1 MASIRIY
8 LKDEFRWS
16 YTLLDQEVH
25 IGRSRE
31 NHVVLP
37 HPEVSR
43 HHALIRKEGRQYT
56 VIDESGRGL
65 SVNSNNLEQATL
77 KDQDVLHV
85 GVYRLIFESE
95 VKADTPSD
103 TMTWEPTLDLPGSV
117 GSQVGSAKFELV
129 VTSGMDE
136 GKRIAIGEKTIRVGR
151 SGRSDLPLSDKT
163 VSNLHLELEAEAESG
178 ASGVHLRDM
187 GSTNGTRVDGQKI
200 QSLTV
205 EVGSEIQIGNTT
217 LKIFIEEETTPVVPI
232 SLGGLVGQSPKMQ
245 EVYKWVRK
253 GAKGD
258 VAILIQGET
267 GCGKEVVAQEI
278 HRLSERADGP
288 LITIDCSAI
297 PKDLIE
303 SELFGHEKGSFTG
316 ATGKRKGAFELAQG
330 GTVFLDEIGE
340 LPLEMQPKLLR
351 VLEEKHVKRIG
362 GSERIK
368 SDFRVVAATN
378 RWLDKEVVKGNF
390 RQDLYFRLN
399 VVPLSLPPLRERR
412 EDIPL
417 LVRHFLKGKS
427 VHVPQ
432 AVLDKLVDHPWPGNV
447 RELRNV
453 LERGVV
459 LMEGNTLSVED
470 LLFFGAG
477 KKGGAPMPWE
487 ENEGASAPVSL
498 EEIEKQVIRRALK
511 THKGDKKAV
520 ARELGIAL
528 STLYEKIRRFKLD

>member
-1 MASIRIY
+1 MASLRIY

-16 YTLLDQEVH
+16 YTLLDQEIH

-43 HHALIRKEGRQYT
+43 HHAFIRKEGRQY
-56 VIDESGRGL
+56 VVLDESGRGL
-65 SVNSNNLEQATL
+65 AVNDDNLEQAVL
-77 KDQDVLHV
+77 KDKDVLHV
-85 GVYRLIFESE
+85 GVYRLVFESE
-95 VKADTPSD
+95 VAADTPSD
-103 TMTWEPTLDLPGSV
+103 TMTWEPTLDLPVAGV
-117 GSQVGSAKFELV
+117 TQVGNAKYELV
-129 VTSGMDE
+129 VTGGPDE
-136 GKRIAIGEKTIRVGR
+136 SKRIAIGEKVIRIGR
-151 SGRSDLPLSDKT
+151 SSRSDLPLSDKT
-163 VSNLHLELEAEAESG
+163 VSNLHLELESG
-178 ASGVHLRDM
+178 SAGVHVRDM

-217 LKIFIEEETTPVVPI
+217 LKIFIEETTSPMASP

-245 EVYKWVRK
+245 EVYKWIRK

-278 HRLSERADGP
+278 HRLSDRSEGP

-330 GTVFLDEIGE
+330 GTIFLDEIGE

-351 VLEEKHVKRIG
+351 VLEEKQVKRIG
-362 GSERIK
+362 GSERLK

-378 RWLDKEVVKGNF
+378 RWLDQEVVKGNF

-399 VVPLSLPPLRERR
+399 VVPISLPPLRERR

-427 VHVPQ
+427 IHVPQ
-432 AVLDKLVDHPWPGNV
+432 AVLAKLIDHPWPGNV

-459 LMEGNTLSVED
+459 LMEGNTLSMED

-487 ENEGASAPVSL
+487 ESEAASAPVSL

-511 THKGDKKAV
+511 THSGDKKAV

>member
-1 MASIRIY
+1 MASVRIY
-8 LKDEFRWS
+8 LRDEFRWS
-16 YTLLDQEVH
+16 YTLLDQEVC

-43 HHALIRKEGRQYT
+43 HHALIRKEGRDY
-56 VIDESGRGL
+56 VVVDESGRGL
-65 SVNSNNLEQATL
+65 AINNESLEQAIL
-77 KDQDVLHV
+77 KDKDVFQV

-95 VKADTPSD
+95 VVLDKPSD
-103 TMTWEPTLDLPGSV
+103 TMTWEPTLDLPEAGV
-117 GSQVGSAKFELV
+117 PQVGRAKFELV
-129 VTSGMDE
+129 VTGGPAE
-136 GKRIAIGEKTIRVGR
+136 GKRIAIGQKIIKVGR
-151 SGRSDLPLSDKT
+151 SSRSDFPLSDKT
-163 VSNLHLELEAEAESG
+163 ISNLHFELEAGS
-178 ASGVHLRDM
+178 SGVHVRDM
-187 GSTNGTRVDGQKI
+187 GSTNGTHVDGQKI
-200 QSLTV
+200 QSLIV
-205 EVGSEIQIGNTT
+205 EVGSEIQIGNTS
-217 LKIFIEEETTPVVPI
+217 LKIFIEEETSPMAPP

-245 EVYKWVRK
+245 AVYKWIRK

-258 VAILIQGET
+258 VSILIQGET

-278 HRLSERADGP
+278 HRLSDRAEGP

-316 ATGKRKGAFELAQG
+316 AIGQRKGAFELAQG

-351 VLEEKHVKRIG
+351 VLEEKQLKRIG
-362 GSERIK
+362 GNDRIK

-378 RWLDKEVVKGNF
+378 RWLDEEVVKGNF

-399 VVPLSLPPLRERR
+399 VVPISLPPLRERR
-412 EDIPL
+412 EDIPP

-427 VHVPQ
+427 VHMPQ
-432 AVLDKLVDHPWPGNV
+432 AVLAKLIDHPWPGNV

-459 LMEGNTLSVED
+459 LMEGNTLSMED

-477 KKGGAPMPWE
+477 KKGGAPMTWE
-487 ENEGASAPVSL
+487 QSEGASAPVSL

>member
-1 MASIRIY
+1 MASVRIY

-16 YTLLDQEVH
+16 YTLLDQEVY

-43 HHALIRKEGRQYT
+43 HHALIRKEGRHYIVEDQ
-56 VIDESGRGL
+56 SGRGL
-65 SVNSNNLEQATL
+65 SVNDGNVAKVIL
-77 KDQDVLHV
+77 KDKDILHV
-85 GVYRLIFESE
+85 GVYRLIFASDI
-95 VKADTPSD
+95 VVDNPSD
-103 TMTWEPTLDLPGSV
+103 TMTWEPTLDLPGASV
-117 GSQVGSAKFELV
+117 TQLGNAKFELV
-129 VTSGMDE
+129 VTAGPDE
-136 GKRIAIGEKTIRVGR
+136 GKRVAIGNRILKVGR
-151 SGRSDLPLSDKT
+151 SSRSDFPVADKT
-163 VSNLHLELEAEAESG
+163 VSNLHLELEAG
-178 ASGVHLRDM
+178 LSGVHVRDM

-205 EVGSEIQIGNTT
+205 ALGSEIQIGNTT
-217 LKIFIEEETTPVVPI
+217 LKLFMEEETTPVVPP
-232 SLGGLVGQSPKMQ
+232 SLGGLVGKSLNMQ
-245 EVYKWVRK
+245 EVYKWIRK
-253 GAKGD
+253 AAKGD
-258 VAILIQGET
+258 VSILIQGET

-278 HRLSERADGP
+278 HRLSDRSEGP

-316 ATGKRKGAFELAQG
+316 AIGKRKGAFELADG

-351 VLEEKHVKRIG
+351 VLEEKQLKRIG
-362 GSERIK
+362 GGERIK

-378 RWLDKEVVKGNF
+378 RWLDQEVLTGNF
-390 RQDLYFRLN
+390 RSDLYFRLN
-399 VVPLSLPPLRERR
+399 VVPISLPPLRERR

-417 LVRHFLKGKS
+417 LVNHFLKGKS

-432 AVLDKLVDHPWPGNV
+432 AVLDTLIEHPWPGNV

-459 LMEGNTLSVED
+459 LMEENTLSMDD

-477 KKGGAPMPWE
+477 KKGGAPMPWAE
-487 ENEGASAPVSL
+487 SEGASAAPVSL
-498 EEIEKQVIRRALK
+498 EEVEQQVIRRALK
-511 THKGDKKAV
+511 THEGDKKAV
-520 ARELGIAL
+520 AKELGIAL

>member
-1 MASIRIY
+1 MASVRIY

-16 YTLLDQEVH
+16 YTLLDEEVC

-43 HHALIRKEGRQYT
+43 HHALIRKEGRHYVVVDQ
-56 VIDESGRGL
+56 SGRSL
-65 SVNSNNLEQATL
+65 AVNEGNVAQVML
-77 KDQDVLHV
+77 KDKDVLHV

-95 VKADTPSD
+95 IVPDNPSD
-103 TMTWEPTLDLPGSV
+103 TMTWEPTFDLPGASV
-117 GSQVGSAKFELV
+117 TQMGNAKFELV
-129 VTSGMDE
+129 VTSGPDE
-136 GKRIAIGEKTIRVGR
+136 GKRIAIGQEIIRVGR
-151 SGRSDLPLSDKT
+151 SSRSDFPLADKT
-163 VSNLHLELEAEAESG
+163 VSNLHLELEAGSI
-178 ASGVHLRDM
+178 GVHVRDM
-187 GSTNGTRVDGQKI
+187 GSTNGTRVDGQTI

-205 EVGSEIQIGNTT
+205 VLGSEIQIGNTT
-217 LKIFIEEETTPVVPI
+217 LKLFMEEETIPVAPP
-232 SLGGLVGQSPKMQ
+232 SLGGLVGKSLKMQ

-258 VAILIQGET
+258 VSILIQGET

-278 HRLSERADGP
+278 HRLSERSEGP

-316 ATGKRKGAFELAQG
+316 AIGKRKGAFELADG

-351 VLEEKHVKRIG
+351 VLEEKEIKRIG
-362 GSERIK
+362 GGERIK

-378 RWLDKEVVKGNF
+378 RWLDQEVLKGNF
-390 RQDLYFRLN
+390 RSDLYFRLN
-399 VVPLSLPPLRERR
+399 VVPISLPPLRERR

-417 LVRHFLKGKS
+417 LVCHFLKGKS

-432 AVLDKLVDHPWPGNV
+432 GVLETLIDHPWPGNV

-459 LMEGNTLSVED
+459 LMEGNALTMDD

-487 ENEGASAPVSL
+487 ESEGASAPVSL
-498 EEIEKQVIRRALK
+498 EEIETQVIRRALK
-511 THKGDKKAV
+511 THRGDKKAV
-520 ARELGIAL
+520 AKELGIAL